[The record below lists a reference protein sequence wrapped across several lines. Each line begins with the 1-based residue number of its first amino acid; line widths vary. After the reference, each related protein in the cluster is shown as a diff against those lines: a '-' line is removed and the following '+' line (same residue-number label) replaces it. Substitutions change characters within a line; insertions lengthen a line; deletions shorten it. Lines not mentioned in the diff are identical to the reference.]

1 MGDCSVSEG
10 DKAFTGSIPEIYDSH
25 LVPLIFEQYAADLA
39 VRTASLKPDAVLEI
53 AAGSGVVAR
62 AVAPELV
69 AGTRHVV
76 SDLNAPMLGRAASV
90 QPQPGPIEW
99 LPADALDLPLENDT
113 FDLVLC
119 QFGCMFFPDRIASYR
134 EARRVLK
141 PGGSFVFNM
150 WDRIEEN
157 DFANAVTNAL
167 AEMYPSDPPQFL
179 RRTPHGHYDTAVY
192 REELE
197 AAGFDEITIEPLDA
211 ISSAENPAIPAV
223 AYCQGTPLRN
233 EIEALD
239 PVGLVTA
246 TDVAATA
253 IASYFGAGPV
263 EGRIRAFVITA
274 S

>member
-1 MGDCSVSEG
+1 MSEG
-10 DKAFTGSIPEIYDSH
+10 DKVFTGSIPEVYDSH
-25 LVPLIFEQYAADLA
+25 LVPLIFEQYAADMATRAAALG
-39 VRTASLKPDAVLEI
+39 PDAVLEI
-53 AAGSGVVAR
+53 AAGSCVVAR
-62 AVAPELV
+62 AVARELSTS
-69 AGTRHVV
+69 TRHVV
-76 SDLNAPMLGRAASV
+76 SDLNAPMLERAASV
-90 QPQPGPIEW
+90 QPRPELIEW
-99 LPADALDLPLENDT
+99 LPADALDLPLDDNI

-141 PGGSFVFNM
+141 PGGAFVFNM

-157 DFANAVTNAL
+157 DFANVVTKAL

-179 RRTPHGHYDTAVY
+179 ARTPHGHYDTAVY
-192 REELE
+192 RAELE

-211 ISSAENPAIPAV
+211 ISAADSPAVPAV

-239 PVGLVTA
+239 PFGLVTA
-246 TDVAATA
+246 TDVAASA

-274 S
+274 R

>member
-1 MGDCSVSEG
+1 MSEG
-10 DKAFTGSIPEIYDSH
+10 DKVFTGSIPEIYDSH
-25 LVPLIFEQYAADLA
+25 LVPLIFEQYAADMAL
-39 VRTASLKPDAVLEI
+39 RTASMKPDAVLEI

-62 AVAPELV
+62 AVAPELL

-76 SDLNAPMLGRAASV
+76 SDLNTPMLERAASV
-90 QPQPGPIEW
+90 QPQPELIEW
-99 LPADALDLPLENDT
+99 LPADALDLPLEDDT

-141 PGGSFVFNM
+141 PGGAFVFNM

-157 DFANAVTNAL
+157 DFADVVTNAL

-179 RRTPHGHYDTAVY
+179 ARTPHGHYDTAVY
-192 REELE
+192 RTELE

-211 ISSAENPAIPAV
+211 ISAAASPGIPAI

-239 PVGLVTA
+239 PVGLVSA

-253 IASYFGAGPV
+253 IASYFGSGPV

-274 S
+274 R